1 MAIYYAGLTKR
12 QTLLHV
18 LSIHKLFKFHLQV
31 CEVVEDTQIKSK
43 GPKTSKSNIFRAFL
57 NLFYFHMFFFFEFL
71 KPLFFM
77 YPGFFELWLLHV
89 KR

>member
-1 MAIYYAGLTKR
+1 MAIYYSGLTKR

-18 LSIHKLFKFHLQV
+18 LSIHKLFKFYLQV
-31 CEVVEDTQIKSK
+31 CEVVEDTQIKSN

-57 NLFYFHMFFFFEFL
+57 NLFYFHMFFFEFL

-77 YPGFFELWLLHV
+77 YPGFFELWLLHF